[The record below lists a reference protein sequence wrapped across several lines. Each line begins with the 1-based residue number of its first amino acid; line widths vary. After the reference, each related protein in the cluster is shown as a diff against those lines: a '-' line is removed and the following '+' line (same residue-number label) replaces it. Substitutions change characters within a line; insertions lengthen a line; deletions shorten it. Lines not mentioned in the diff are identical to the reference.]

1 MVTWKDFQV
10 EAARRKDEIARVE
23 NERLVRQLLRE
34 NVLPLR
40 RHQRWLVNL
49 GTQLV
54 NWGRRLQARYERP
67 LAFPNA
73 MRQDHCVAESG
84 TRFYVG

>member
-10 EAARRKDEIARVE
+10 EVARRQDEIARVE

-34 NVLPLR
+34 NVLPLK
-40 RHQRWLVNL
+40 RHQRWLVTL
-49 GTQLV
+49 GAQLV

-67 LAFPNA
+67 LVTRNP
-73 MRQDHCVAESG
+73 MGQDCCAAESS
-84 TRFYVG
+84 TRLCVG